1 MDSAN
6 DYIRRKYLHAQQ
18 GMPIRMNDKAARF
31 SRLRLAVLAFNIA
44 ASIALVAYAAMVVL
58 S

>member
-1 MDSAN
+1 VDSAN

-18 GMPIRMNDKAARF
+18 GMPIRMNDKTAIF

-44 ASIALVAYAAMVVL
+44 ASIALVAYAVMVVL